1 MQRPENKLSCW
12 IRVVGGEP
20 QGPGCVHTRLFCG
33 HSGSQT
39 QVLMFVR
46 LKLTLS
52 RVLKLLFKARL
63 LLPVS
68 SLQGFSYASFLLSFP
83 EAPLYGQSVES

>member
-1 MQRPENKLSCW
+1 
-12 IRVVGGEP
+12 
-20 QGPGCVHTRLFCG
+20 
-33 HSGSQT
+33 
-39 QVLMFVR
+39 MFVR